1 LVVGVSA
8 GNQSAW
14 TFPLYVFLTV
24 YGVLIYFV
32 CALLSP
38 SDLSYYEG
46 YKEYFFSRRKMV
58 LRGYGRDV
66 ADLCDDYIF
75 HFVEPIQEFRV
86 GLFILLSLFAI
97 RLRNEPFQAAFAVL
111 ALLSEILFY
120 FRQFFTLA

>member
-1 LVVGVSA
+1 
-8 GNQSAW
+8 
-14 TFPLYVFLTV
+14 
-24 YGVLIYFV
+24 
-32 CALLSP
+32 
-38 SDLSYYEG
+38 
-46 YKEYFFSRRKMV
+46 MV

-120 FRQFFTLA
+120 FRQFFTVA